1 MSEATATA
9 EAAFSGMTRPHRP
22 FASKAPGLATAGI
35 LRFIAPLPLPLLL
48 SLLLAL
54 IALLLP
60 ALAFAQQGDGTPDLL
75 AGVVPGARTDL
86 SVKMQILIVMTLLG
100 LLPVMVMMMTSFT
113 RFVIVLSLLR
123 SALGL
128 QQGLPNRIITGI
140 ALILT
145 LLVMKP
151 VGDQIWRDAFVPYD
165 QDRIGLQDALR
176 IAEQPVSR
184 FMLAQTSKAALRQ
197 IAALAGEQ
205 NVANPMQHGFVV
217 KLAAFVLSEL
227 KTAFQIGCML
237 FIPFLIIDLVVS
249 SVLMAMG
256 MMMLSPLVISLPF
269 KLLLFVLVDGWT
281 LTVNTLVTSIQ
292 AY

>member
-1 MSEATATA
+1 MRLTQGGAVLRRILAP
-9 EAAFSGMTRPHRP
+9 AAAGVLLLWCAAPAAAADVLAGVIPGANSGMT
-22 FASKAPGLATAGI
+22 
-35 LRFIAPLPLPLLL
+35 
-48 SLLLAL
+48 
-54 IALLLP
+54 
-60 ALAFAQQGDGTPDLL
+60 
-75 AGVVPGARTDL
+75 
-86 SVKMQILIVMTLLG
+86 VKSQILVLMTLLG

-123 SALGL
+123 QALGL

-145 LLVMKP
+145 LLVMRP
-151 VGDQIWRDAFVPYD
+151 IGEQVWNEAFLPYD
-165 QDRIGLQDALR
+165 QDKIGLEQALK
-176 IAEQPVSR
+176 IAEVPLSR
-184 FMLAQTSKAALRQ
+184 FMLAQTSKAALTQ
-197 IAALAGEQ
+197 VAHLAGEP
-205 NVANPMQHGFVV
+205 ANLAPQQRAFTV

-227 KTAFQIGCML
+227 KSAFQIGCML

-281 LTVNTLVTSIQ
+281 LTVNTLVGSIH

>member
-1 MSEATATA
+1 MTWSMTPRRLPL
-9 EAAFSGMTRPHRP
+9 AAS
-22 FASKAPGLATAGI
+22 AAGLAV
-35 LRFIAPLPLPLLL
+35 
-48 SLLLAL
+48 LAL
-54 IALLLP
+54 LGLCWAGP
-60 ALAFAQQGDGTPDLL
+60 AHAVDLL
-75 AGVVPGARTDL
+75 ANVVPGAKTEL
-86 SVKMQILIVMTLLG
+86 TVKTQILIIMTLLG

-123 SALGL
+123 QALGL
-128 QQGLPNRIITGI
+128 QQGLPNRIITGV

-145 LLVMKP
+145 LLVMRP
-151 VGDQIWRDAFVPYD
+151 IGDQIWKDAFVPYD
-165 QDRIGLQDALR
+165 QDKIGLETALQ
-176 IAEQPVSR
+176 IAEKPVAR
-184 FMLAQTSKAALRQ
+184 FMLAQTSKAALQQ
-197 IAALAGEQ
+197 IAHLAGEDKITE
-205 NVANPMQHGFVV
+205 PSQHAFTV

-237 FIPFLIIDLVVS
+237 FIPFLVIDLVVS

-281 LTVNTLVTSIQ
+281 LTVNTLVTSVQ

>member
-1 MSEATATA
+1 M
-9 EAAFSGMTRPHRP
+9 
-22 FASKAPGLATAGI
+22 KPGLPGAVARG
-35 LRFIAPLPLPLLL
+35 AWPAA
-48 SLLLAL
+48 AL
-54 IALLLP
+54 GAALLLLCCGP
-60 ALAFAQQGDGTPDLL
+60 AGAADLL
-75 AGVVPGARTDL
+75 AGIVPGAKTEL
-86 SVKMQILIVMTLLG
+86 TVKSQILVLMTVLG

-123 SALGL
+123 QALGL
-128 QQGLPNRIITGI
+128 QQGLPNRIVTGV

-145 LLVMKP
+145 LLVMRP
-151 VGDQIWRDAFVPYD
+151 IGDQIWRDAFVPYD
-165 QDRIGLQDALR
+165 KDKIGLEQALK
-176 IAEQPVSR
+176 IAEVPLSR
-184 FMLAQTSKAALRQ
+184 FMLAQTSKAALAQ
-197 IAALAGEQ
+197 IAGLAGEPAATAPQ
-205 NVANPMQHGFVV
+205 DHAFTV

-281 LTVNTLVTSIQ
+281 LTVNTLVGSIHG
-292 AY
+292 Y

>member
-1 MSEATATA
+1 MMVRPGAFVRRAVPG
-9 EAAFSGMTRPHRP
+9 AAAAALLLLACSPASAADILAGVIPGADSGMT
-22 FASKAPGLATAGI
+22 
-35 LRFIAPLPLPLLL
+35 
-48 SLLLAL
+48 
-54 IALLLP
+54 
-60 ALAFAQQGDGTPDLL
+60 
-75 AGVVPGARTDL
+75 
-86 SVKMQILIVMTLLG
+86 VKSQILVLMTILG

-123 SALGL
+123 QALGL
-128 QQGLPNRIITGI
+128 QQGLPNRLITGV

-145 LLVMKP
+145 LLVMRP
-151 VGDQIWRDAFVPYD
+151 VGEAVWRDAFVPYD
-165 QDRIGLQDALR
+165 KDKIGLEQALK
-176 IAEQPVSR
+176 IAEQPLSR
-184 FMLAQTSKAALRQ
+184 FMLAQTSKAALAQ
-197 IAALAGEQ
+197 VAHLAGEPPTL
-205 NVANPMQHGFVV
+205 APAERAFTV

-227 KTAFQIGCML
+227 KTAFQIGAML

-281 LTVNTLVTSIQ
+281 LTVNTLVTSIH

>member
-1 MSEATATA
+1 MKPGM
-9 EAAFSGMTRPHRP
+9 AAV
-22 FASKAPGLATAGI
+22 LARRAGPAAAVAAA
-35 LRFIAPLPLPLLL
+35 LWLL
-48 SLLLAL
+48 SCG
-54 IALLLP
+54 P
-60 ALAFAQQGDGTPDLL
+60 AGAADLL
-75 AGVVPGARTDL
+75 AGVVPGAKTEL
-86 SVKMQILIVMTLLG
+86 TVKSQILVLMTLLG

-123 SALGL
+123 QALGL
-128 QQGLPNRIITGI
+128 QQGLPNRIITGV

-145 LLVMKP
+145 LLVMRP
-151 VGDQIWRDAFVPYD
+151 IGDQIWRDAFVPYD
-165 QDRIGLQDALR
+165 KDKIGLEQALK
-176 IAEQPVSR
+176 IAEVPLSR
-184 FMLAQTSKAALRQ
+184 FMLAQTSKAALAQ
-197 IAALAGEQ
+197 IAGLAGAPAATKPQ
-205 NVANPMQHGFVV
+205 DHAFTV

-281 LTVNTLVTSIQ
+281 LTVNTLVGSIHG
-292 AY
+292 Y

>member
-1 MSEATATA
+1 
-9 EAAFSGMTRPHRP
+9 
-22 FASKAPGLATAGI
+22 
-35 LRFIAPLPLPLLL
+35 
-48 SLLLAL
+48 
-54 IALLLP
+54 
-60 ALAFAQQGDGTPDLL
+60 
-75 AGVVPGARTDL
+75 
-86 SVKMQILIVMTLLG
+86 MTLLG

-123 SALGL
+123 QALGL
-128 QQGLPNRIITGI
+128 QQGLPNRDDHRRGPDPD
-140 ALILT
+140 
-145 LLVMKP
+145 LLVMRRSASRSGTKP
-151 VGDQIWRDAFVPYD
+151 SCPTTRTRSARTGA
-165 QDRIGLQDALR
+165 QDRRGAAVALHAGPDQQGGAGPDR
-176 IAEQPVSR
+176 PPGRRDHIATPPR
-184 FMLAQTSKAALRQ
+184 
-197 IAALAGEQ
+197 
-205 NVANPMQHGFVV
+205 GFTV

-281 LTVNTLVTSIQ
+281 LTVNTLVGSIQ

>member
-1 MSEATATA
+1 MMWFTRGAGAGA
-9 EAAFSGMTRPHRP
+9 RRAAV
-22 FASKAPGLATAGI
+22 LA
-35 LRFIAPLPLPLLL
+35 LPALML
-48 SLLLAL
+48 SLLLL
-54 IALLLP
+54 PLP
-60 ALAFAQQGDGTPDLL
+60 AAAQEGASVLPGVIPGSTQGMT
-75 AGVVPGARTDL
+75 
-86 SVKMQILIVMTLLG
+86 VKSQILVLMTLLG

-123 SALGL
+123 QALGL

-145 LLVMKP
+145 ILVMRP
-151 VGDQIWRDAFVPYD
+151 VGEAVWRDAFLPYD
-165 QDRIGLQDALR
+165 RDKIGLEQALN
-176 IAEQPVSR
+176 IAEVPVSR
-184 FMLAQTSKAALRQ
+184 FMLAQTSKTALAQ
-197 IAALAGEQ
+197 VGHLAGEP
-205 NVANPMQHGFVV
+205 ANLAPEQRGFTV

-227 KTAFQIGCML
+227 KTAFQIGAML

-281 LTVNTLVTSIQ
+281 LTVNTLVGSIHGF
-292 AY
+292 